1 MSFSCASAWSL
12 YFAAA
17 SRSAGPSF
25 FLSTPW
31 HLKQPLFCAS
41 DCAAG
46 ASAASVSTR
55 IEPQASTTKLSI
67 RAAASTRCEP
77 RPSVWLRVEH
87 CREDMARKLLTSPVD
102 LQGIESAFLWGDTVG
117 LYRGTP
123 VEQTRRGRAA
133 SASSGALDFAR
144 R

>member
-1 MSFSCASAWSL
+1 MSFSCASALSL

-46 ASAASVSTR
+46 ASAASTSTR
-55 IEPQASTTKLSI
+55 IEPQASTMKLST
-67 RAAASTRCEP
+67 RTAASTRFEP
-77 RPSVWLRVEH
+77 RPSVWLRVER
-87 CREDMARKLLTSPVD
+87 CREDMARKLATSPVD
-102 LQGIESAFLWGDTVG
+102 LQGVESAFFWGDTV
-117 LYRGTP
+117 
-123 VEQTRRGRAA
+123 
-133 SASSGALDFAR
+133 ALLRENPIVFP
-144 R
+144 